1 MEQGRN
7 LEILRALYDCKG
19 IRLSVL
25 WLLFNGAHNVS
36 ELCTKLGV
44 EESSMSHHLQVLR
57 RAELVKTKQVHKQVY
72 YRLTSGTGFAT
83 LVEALQLLDKK

>member
-1 MEQGRN
+1 MEQGRS
-7 LEILRALYDCKG
+7 LEILRALYDRNG
-19 IRLSVL
+19 VRLSVL
-25 WLLFNGAHNVS
+25 WLLFNGAQTVS

-44 EESSMSHHLQVLR
+44 EQSAMSHHLQVLR
-57 RAELVKTKQVHKQVY
+57 RTGLVKTKRVHKQIY